1 VNQAMLVTNLTA
13 RTVSPRVKEVIV
25 KALSADLKLEVVD
38 TESRNHATDLARD
51 AADRGFDL
59 VIAFGGDGTMNEVA
73 NGIAGTETAMAVLPG
88 GMANVM
94 CRTIGVPV
102 DIVEATGH
110 LLNRVKDAETR
121 RINIGKMDGRYF
133 VLSCGIGL
141 DAETVKRVEAD
152 PVKKRKY
159 RDWFFVYCAL
169 RAFFSSYRGREALF
183 HLEADGISDEFMT
196 VIVSNTPQFTYF
208 KNRPVIL
215 MPEATL
221 DGELDALGV
230 RKLPTSWIP
239 ALAAGLLK
247 TGRHIKK
254 KYVRYMKG
262 LESMRFESLG
272 PALPIQLDGEYLGER
287 REVEV
292 ELVRDGLSI
301 LS

>member
-1 VNQAMLVTNLTA
+1 MNQAMLVTNLTA

-25 KALSADLKLEVVD
+25 KALSADLKLEVAD
-38 TESRNHATDLARD
+38 TEGRNHATELARD

-73 NGIAGTETAMAVLPG
+73 NGIVGTDTALAVLPG
-88 GMANVM
+88 GMANVL

-110 LLNRVKDAETR
+110 LLNRLKDAETR

-152 PVKKRKY
+152 PIRKRRY
-159 RDWFFVYCAL
+159 RDWFFIYCAL
-169 RAFFSSYRGREALF
+169 SAFFSSYRGREALF
-183 HLEADGISDEFMT
+183 HVDADGISDEFMT

-215 MPEATL
+215 MPEARL
-221 DGELDALGV
+221 EGELDALGV
-230 RKLPTSWIP
+230 RKLPTHWIP

-247 TGRHIKK
+247 TGRHVKK
-254 KYVRYMKG
+254 KHVRYMRG
-262 LESMRFESLG
+262 LNNIRFETLG
-272 PALPIQLDGEYLGER
+272 AALPIQLDGEYLGES